1 MNESFDDSA
10 AAVGLSEL
18 EATVRFPEP
27 SSAAER
33 SDLIDRAYEEY
44 CERLDAGD
52 AVDPDEFCARFP
64 AFETSLRRLLQAHNN
79 LENDPELLRELSVR
93 WPEAGETFLGY
104 RLLSELGRGAFRAF
118 ISLKNSP
125 SADGSSPPS
134 SRCTTIVKPIPSGG
148 FIIPTSFQSC
158 RPKPT
163 REPDSPSSA
172 CRS

>member
-1 MNESFDDSA
+1 A
-10 AAVGLSEL
+10 AAVGLSSEL

-52 AVDPDEFCARFP
+52 AVEPDEFCARFP

-93 WPEAGETFLGY
+93 WPEPGETFLGY
-104 RLLSELGRGAFRAF
+104 RLLSELGRRAF
-118 ISLKNSP
+118 ARVSLAQELAVGGRLVAAKLSLHDDRE
-125 SADGSSPPS
+125 ADTLGRLHHPNVVP
-134 SRCTTIVKPIPSGG
+134 
-148 FIIPTSFQSC
+148 
-158 RPKPT
+158 
-163 REPDSPSSA
+163 
-172 CRS
+172 